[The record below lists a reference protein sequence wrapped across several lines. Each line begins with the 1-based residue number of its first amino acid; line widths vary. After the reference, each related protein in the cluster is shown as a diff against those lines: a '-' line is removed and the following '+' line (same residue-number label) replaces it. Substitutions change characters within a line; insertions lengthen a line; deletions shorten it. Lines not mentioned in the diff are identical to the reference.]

1 MWWYVAKRLL
11 QTIPVFLGATLIVFL
26 LTKLRPGDPILGL
39 AGNKPI
45 SDTVLQSLRDQY
57 HLNDFVLVQWLYFL
71 KDVLT
76 FNPDFVGLD
85 GQPVFDKIANALPVT
100 ATLALMA
107 LALDAVIGV
116 VLGTIAGLRRNGVF
130 DSTVLIL
137 SLVLL
142 SIPIF
147 VLGFVMQ
154 FVFGVKFSIFA
165 PTVGGNWSV
174 SDLILPAFVL
184 AIANIATTTRLA
196 RTSVANNLTADHVR
210 TARAKGLA
218 GGVVIRNHVL
228 RNSLVPVVTYIGIN
242 LGSLMAG
249 AIITEGIFNVQGV
262 GNLAFQAVNRGDTPL
277 TVSIVAVFVMI
288 YVFMSLIVDLI
299 YAALDP
305 RIRYV

>member
-11 QTIPVFLGATLIVFL
+11 QTIPVFLGATLLIFA

-45 SDTVLQSLRDQY
+45 SDAVREALRDQY
-57 HLNDFVLVQWLYFL
+57 HLNDFVGVQWLYFL
-71 KDVLT
+71 RDIVT
-76 FNPDFVGLD
+76 FNPDLVGLD
-85 GQPVFDKIANALPVT
+85 GQPVFEKIANALPVT

-107 LALDAVIGV
+107 LAIDAVIGV
-116 VLGTIAGLRRNGVF
+116 VVGTIAGLRRNGVF
-130 DSTVLIL
+130 DSVVLVL
-137 SLVLL
+137 SLILL

-147 VLGFVMQ
+147 VLGFVLQ
-154 FVFGVKFSIFA
+154 YLFGVKWTIFS
-165 PTVGGNWSV
+165 PTVGGTYTIV
-174 SDLILPAFVL
+174 DLILPAFVL

-196 RTSVANNLTADHVR
+196 RTSVANNLSADHVR
-210 TARAKGLA
+210 TARAKGL
-218 GGVVIRNHVL
+218 GNVLVIRNHVL

-242 LGSLMAG
+242 LGALMAG

-262 GNLAFQAVNRGDTPL
+262 GNLAFGAVSRGDTPL
-277 TVSIVAVFVMI
+277 TVAVVSVFVMI

-299 YAALDP
+299 YAVLDP

>member
-11 QTIPVFLGATLIVFL
+11 QTIPVFLGATLIIFL
-26 LTKLRPGDPILGL
+26 LTKLRPGDPIVAL

-45 SDTVLQSLRDQY
+45 SDEVRQALRDQY

-71 KDVLT
+71 KDVVT

-85 GQPVFDKIANALPVT
+85 GQPVFQKISNALPVT

-107 LALDAVIGV
+107 LAMDAVIGIV
-116 VLGTIAGLRRNGVF
+116 VGTIAGLRRNGWF
-130 DSTVLIL
+130 DSVTLVL

-142 SIPIF
+142 SVPIF
-147 VLGFVMQ
+147 VVGFVLQ
-154 FVFGVKFSIFA
+154 FLFGVKFGIFS
-165 PTVGGNWSV
+165 PTVGGDWSV
-174 SDLILPAFVL
+174 GDLILPAFVL
-184 AIANIATTTRLA
+184 AIANIATTTRLT

-210 TARAKGLA
+210 TARAKGLSESL
-218 GGVVIRNHVL
+218 VIRNHVL

-249 AIITEGIFNVQGV
+249 AIITEGIFNVQGI

-277 TVSIVAVFVMI
+277 TVSVVAVMVMI
-288 YVFMSLIVDLI
+288 YVFMSLIVDLL
-299 YAALDP
+299 YAVLDP

>member
-11 QTIPVFLGATLIVFL
+11 QTIPVFLGATLIIFV
-26 LTKLRPGDPILGL
+26 LTKLRPGDPIVAL

-45 SDTVLQSLRDQY
+45 SPEVREALRDQF
-57 HLNDFVLVQWLYFL
+57 HLNDFIGVQWLYFL
-71 KDVLT
+71 KDVVT

-85 GQPVFDKIANALPVT
+85 GQPVFQKISNALPVT

-107 LALDAVIGV
+107 LAMDAVIGIV
-116 VLGTIAGLRRNGVF
+116 VGTIAGLRRNGWF
-130 DSTVLIL
+130 DSITLVI

-147 VLGFVMQ
+147 VVGFVLQ
-154 FVFGVKFSIFA
+154 FLFGVKFGLVS
-165 PTVGGNWSV
+165 PTVGGDWTV
-174 SDLILPAFVL
+174 GKLLLPAFVL
-184 AIANIATTTRLA
+184 AIANIATTTRLT

-210 TARAKGLA
+210 TARAKGL
-218 GGVVIRNHVL
+218 GERYVIRNHVL

-249 AIITEGIFNVQGV
+249 AIITEGIFNVQGI

-277 TVSIVAVFVMI
+277 TVSVVAVMVMI
-288 YVFMSLIVDLI
+288 YVFMSLIVDLL
-299 YAALDP
+299 YAVLDP